1 MIERLGSFEQKPVNV
16 TTWMGY
22 FSFDVM
28 GDVIYSKEYNMMRDG
43 NGKIA
48 AGGVETTLSK
58 LHDGMKML
66 GLVGTTPW
74 ILRMVSQVG
83 DFGDFAIMQ
92 QWCRGAMK
100 EKLAVRNP
108 PPASHQRTSPTP
120 LLPTIFTGTPP

>member
-1 MIERLGSFEQKPVNV
+1 
-16 TTWMGY
+16 MGY

-74 ILRMVSQVG
+74 ILRMVSQMG

-100 EKLAVRNP
+100 DKLAVRSPLP
-108 PPASHQRTSPTP
+108 PHISAHLPSLTPTHIHGC
-120 LLPTIFTGTPP
+120 LSLVHERG